1 MVRQNGTNCPPCS
14 ERAARKKDRVQVV
27 RQRVEMFFFSNVT
40 SNLVDSCKHNA
51 YSNKST
57 DISVM
62 FVCPRTLATWPD
74 IYLF

>member
-1 MVRQNGTNCPPCS
+1 
-14 ERAARKKDRVQVV
+14 
-27 RQRVEMFFFSNVT
+27 MFFFSNVT
-40 SNLVDSCKHNA
+40 SNLVDSWKHNA